1 MAKDVIVLAAQINAG
16 AVRQSHVSRRLRTR
30 PVGASATNRKMSSRR
45 KRKERGLTREEK
57 KMLQDHIVR
66 LYCERY
72 TCQEI
77 ADLTGLSYRYVRDSL
92 MERGITPTRR
102 VLRGSRVRV
111 VVRAQ

>member
-1 MAKDVIVLAAQINAG
+1 MRGRFDNPT
-16 AVRQSHVSRRLRTR
+16 SHRGCEPVPSEPLPPIEKCR
-30 PVGASATNRKMSSRR
+30 PGESGR
-45 KRKERGLTREEK
+45 ERGLTREEK